1 MEVIENKLDGA
12 YTGEII
18 LGKYTNLNELGGII
32 GQSPLIIKI
41 YPISLGEEEKM
52 EEKEQKVISF
62 GITRTIHSLK

>member
-18 LGKYTNLNELGGII
+18 LGKYSNLNELGGII

-41 YPISLGEEEKM
+41 YPISLGEEEKL
-52 EEKEQKVISF
+52 EEKKQKVISF
-62 GITRTIHSLK
+62 GRV